1 MRSESQKSEEEGGR
15 LHFAFLPEHSDTYL
29 IQMLIPSVIREHDSP
44 TKAMC
49 EVKLFMNL
57 HKNICLI
64 KLMAFVAYM
73 CEYVL
78 EGDVSVLQMERE
90 ETTKSNC

>member
-1 MRSESQKSEEEGGR
+1 M
-15 LHFAFLPEHSDTYL
+15 HFAFLPEHSDTYL
-29 IQMLIPSVIREHDSP
+29 IQMLILREHYSP

-49 EVKLFMNL
+49 EVKLFMHL

-73 CEYVL
+73 CECVYVCVCVR
-78 EGDVSVLQMERE
+78 GVSVFR
-90 ETTKSNC
+90 KW